1 MSTHQLEQLVEQ
13 PTSVSE
19 LSSSDEDEQ
28 EAERRRRR
36 QRGSGGSHDQPLE
49 SHKTPQTTQEDSPT
63 NAESMGETHELTRF
77 QSFSVKEDV
86 TVNASV
92 FVRRN
97 PSRKARPQERKEAM
111 KPGRARVTKGPIFK
125 GTYMPKA
132 GARGGGLKYM
142 IRLGKRVIERMEN
155 TYEAARPPR
164 KGNER

>member
-1 MSTHQLEQLVEQ
+1 MESTHEQKRVASPIQ
-13 PTSVSE
+13 
-19 LSSSDEDEQ
+19 D
-28 EAERRRRR
+28 
-36 QRGSGGSHDQPLE
+36 GG
-49 SHKTPQTTQEDSPT
+49 
-63 NAESMGETHELTRF
+63 
-77 QSFSVKEDV
+77 V

-97 PSRKARPQERKEAM
+97 PSRTARPQERKEAT
-111 KPGRARVTKGPIFK
+111 KPRRARVTKGPIFK

-132 GARGGGLKYM
+132 GARGGELKYM

>member
-1 MSTHQLEQLVEQ
+1 MDAASIESTHEQKRFPYLQ
-13 PTSVSE
+13 
-19 LSSSDEDEQ
+19 D
-28 EAERRRRR
+28 
-36 QRGSGGSHDQPLE
+36 GG
-49 SHKTPQTTQEDSPT
+49 
-63 NAESMGETHELTRF
+63 
-77 QSFSVKEDV
+77 V

-97 PSRKARPQERKEAM
+97 PSRKARPQERKEAT

-132 GARGGGLKYM
+132 GARGGELKYM